1 MINYDE
7 NSKESIYNYAKKLKG
22 KSFNNLLDERILSEN
37 RVSEESSIYENS
49 TYINKFENNLRKGGL
64 GDFLE
69 KIYFDIDNNSES
81 RPDFYKANLELKLT
95 PFKKLKNG
103 GLSAKERLV
112 ISMINYH
119 NIVDSEFYESN
130 LWHKIENIL
139 MIFYLW
145 EKNIPRLDYKIYFI
159 HMYSPSEED
168 LIIIKSDYYKI
179 KDKVLN
185 GKAHE
190 LSEGDTLYVG
200 ACTKSS
206 NSSITTSQPFN
217 EFPAKPRA
225 FSFKSSYMTYILRN
239 YVNSNNKK
247 LDKIVDNNEFSDFE
261 SLVLNKL
268 EKYYKRNELDLFK
281 EFNIKT
287 KAKQKYSLLTL
298 KILGVKT
305 NNAEEFQKAN
315 IEIKTIKHEPGK
327 KPKESMSFP
336 KYNIQTLVKKD
347 WYDSDLYK
355 LFSTKKFLF
364 VEFLETEQGTILNSA
379 KFWNMPYQDL
389 NGDLKKEWEKY
400 KNKYKEGINFKISGN
415 KVKNDLPKMKD
426 TRIIHSRPHSRKS
439 AYYFKSKN
447 LIIGNLERDADT
459 LPNGDMITSQCF
471 WLNNSYV
478 YEQIKK

>member
-1 MINYDE
+1 
-7 NSKESIYNYAKKLKG
+7 
-22 KSFNNLLDERILSEN
+22 
-37 RVSEESSIYENS
+37 
-49 TYINKFENNLRKGGL
+49 
-64 GDFLE
+64 
-69 KIYFDIDNNSES
+69 
-81 RPDFYKANLELKLT
+81 
-95 PFKKLKNG
+95 
-103 GLSAKERLV
+103 
-112 ISMINYH
+112 
-119 NIVDSEFYESN
+119 
-130 LWHKIENIL
+130 
-139 MIFYLW
+139 
-145 EKNIPRLDYKIYFI
+145 
-159 HMYSPSEED
+159 
-168 LIIIKSDYYKI
+168 IIKSDYYKI
-179 KDKVLN
+179 RNKVLD

-217 EFPAKPRA
+217 DLPAKPRA

-247 LDKIVDNNEFSDFE
+247 LDKIVDNKEFSDFE

-268 EKYYKRNELDLFK
+268 KKYYKRNELDLFK

-287 KAKQKYSLLTL
+287 TAKQKYSLLTL

-336 KYNIQTLVKKD
+336 KYKIQTLVKKD

-364 VEFLETEQGTILNSA
+364 IEFLETENGTILNSA
-379 KFWNMPYQDL
+379 KFWNMPYEDL
-389 NGDLKKEWEKY
+389 NGDLKKEWEEY
-400 KNKYKEGINFKISGN
+400 KNKYKKGINLKIKGN
-415 KVKNDLPKMKD
+415 KVENDLPKMKD

-439 AYYFKSKN
+439 AYYFKDKN
-447 LIIGNLERDADT
+447 LIIGNIERDADM
-459 LPNGDMITSQCF
+459 LPNGDMMTTQSF